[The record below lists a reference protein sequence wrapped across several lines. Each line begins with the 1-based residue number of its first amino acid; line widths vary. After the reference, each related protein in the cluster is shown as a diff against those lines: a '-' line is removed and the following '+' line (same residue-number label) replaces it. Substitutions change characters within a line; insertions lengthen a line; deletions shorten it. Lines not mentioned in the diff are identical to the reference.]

1 MTGSFWKTLTSDL
14 VSCVGTWTRLIA
26 PTVIQIIW
34 VYWVFDCILCAH
46 IYSKHSSVPVI
57 LSVQHTSET
66 TAVKSADSTWGRAA
80 VCSLVPLTY
89 EGTVEAYKAATCH
102 YQAHPSFPTNKI
114 HNYTLH
120 ITLIGPTE
128 VIGNPWYCYHWLHYG
143 FYSYLQSSQT
153 RWLAPSRQTVNENTN
168 RGNMMIGWVKSLLKY
183 FLWLV
188 SAHFGGR

>member
-1 MTGSFWKTLTSDL
+1 MDMAHWSYSNTNDL
-14 VSCVGTWTRLIA
+14 SILSVWLHA
-26 PTVIQIIW
+26 TV
-34 VYWVFDCILCAH
+34 CAH
-46 IYSKHSSVPVI
+46 IYSRHLSVPVC
-57 LSVQHTSET
+57 STHTSET
-66 TAVKSADSTWGRAA
+66 TAVKSADPTWGRAV

-89 EGTVEAYKAATCH
+89 EETVEAYKAATCH

-153 RWLAPSRQTVNENTN
+153 LWLAPSRQTVNENTN

-188 SAHFGGR
+188 SAHFGSR